1 MMLAEVLSNLDESK
15 PLISLD
21 AESEYLVN
29 LRDLVD
35 GQNFKAVGELN
46 ETLVGQGIL
55 DIRFLTYAVYS
66 ELSEDKLSGF
76 SLLFENILKI
86 FSVWENVGPEKR
98 RDKYA
103 KSSLMWLFKQMLLD
117 LKTLEFE
124 KNDKL
129 DFWFSLVSFD
139 ELSDIRT
146 KIASTRSVF
155 SNQLDANTSDA
166 VSAPITELLDWLKK
180 YESKLPKLEV
190 ISEPIPEETVSE
202 DSTDKAITGHG
213 NGNGSGNLVISGGVH
228 LEELQRKVDVFA
240 SVLAK
245 GEILKAAIIV
255 NDINGL
261 LESFDARKYLPWI
274 FGPYFTELSQHVNQ
288 VADYSDSSGT
298 PQWLALT
305 DLYTADLD
313 LFLKVKID

>member
-1 MMLAEVLSNLDESK
+1 MMLAEILSNVDESK

-21 AESEYLVN
+21 AESEHLVN

-35 GQNFKAVGELN
+35 GQNFKAVAELN
-46 ETLVGQGIL
+46 ESLVEWGIL
-55 DIRFLTYAVYS
+55 DIRFLTYSVYS

-103 KSSLMWLFKQMLLD
+103 KSSLVWLFKQIILD

-166 VSAPITELLDWLKK
+166 VLAPITELLDWLKK
-180 YESKLPKLEV
+180 YESKLPKVEV
-190 ISEPIPEETVSE
+190 ISESIQEETVIE
-202 DSTDKAITGHG
+202 ESTDKAITAH
-213 NGNGSGNLVISGGVH
+213 GNGSGNLVISGGVH

-313 LFLKVKID
+313 LFLKVKLD

>member
-1 MMLAEVLSNLDESK
+1 MMLAEILSNVDESK

-21 AESEYLVN
+21 AESEHLVN

-35 GQNFKAVGELN
+35 GQNFKAVAELN
-46 ETLVGQGIL
+46 ESLVEQGIL
-55 DIRFLTYAVYS
+55 DIRFLTYSVYS

-103 KSSLMWLFKQMLLD
+103 KSSLVWLFKQIILD

-124 KNDKL
+124 KYDKL

-166 VSAPITELLDWLKK
+166 VLAPITELLDWLKK
-180 YESKLPKLEV
+180 YESKLPKVEV
-190 ISEPIPEETVSE
+190 ISESIQEETVIE
-202 DSTDKAITGHG
+202 ESTDKAITAP
-213 NGNGSGNLVISGGVH
+213 GNGSGNLVISGGVH

>member
-1 MMLAEVLSNLDESK
+1 
-15 PLISLD
+15 
-21 AESEYLVN
+21 
-29 LRDLVD
+29 
-35 GQNFKAVGELN
+35 VGELN
-46 ETLVGQGIL
+46 ESLVEQGIL
-55 DIRFLTYAVYS
+55 DIRFLTYSVYG
-66 ELSEDKLSGF
+66 ELSDDKLSGF
-76 SLLFENILKI
+76 PLLFDNILKI

-103 KSSLMWLFKQMLLD
+103 KSSLVWLFKQILLD

-146 KIASTRSVF
+146 KIASTRTVF

-166 VSAPITELLDWLKK
+166 VLAPITELLDWLKK
-180 YESKLPKLEV
+180 YESKLPKVDV
-190 ISEPIPEETVSE
+190 ISESIQEEAVIE
-202 DSTDKAITGHG
+202 DSTDKAITGHV
-213 NGNGSGNLVISGGVH
+213 NGNLVISGGVH

-288 VADYSDSSGT
+288 VADYSGNSGT

>member
-1 MMLAEVLSNLDESK
+1 MMLAEILSNVDESK

-21 AESEYLVN
+21 AESEHLVN

-35 GQNFKAVGELN
+35 GQNFKAVAELN
-46 ETLVGQGIL
+46 ESLVEQGIL
-55 DIRFLTYAVYS
+55 DIRFLTYSVYS

-103 KSSLMWLFKQMLLD
+103 KSSLVWLFKQIILD

-166 VSAPITELLDWLKK
+166 VLAPITELLDWLKK
-180 YESKLPKLEV
+180 YESKLPKVEV
-190 ISEPIPEETVSE
+190 ISESIQEETVIE
-202 DSTDKAITGHG
+202 ESTDKAITAH
-213 NGNGSGNLVISGGVH
+213 GNGSGNLVISGGVH

>member
-1 MMLAEVLSNLDESK
+1 MMLAEILSNLDESK

-21 AESEYLVN
+21 AESEHLVN

-35 GQNFKAVGELN
+35 GQNFKAVAELN
-46 ETLVGQGIL
+46 ESLVEQGIL
-55 DIRFLTYAVYS
+55 DIRFLTYSVYS

-103 KSSLMWLFKQMLLD
+103 KSSLVWLFKQIILD

-166 VSAPITELLDWLKK
+166 VLAPITELLDWLKK
-180 YESKLPKLEV
+180 YESKLPKVEV
-190 ISEPIPEETVSE
+190 ISESIQEETVIE
-202 DSTDKAITGHG
+202 ESTDKAITAH
-213 NGNGSGNLVISGGVH
+213 GNGSGNLVISGGVH

>member
-1 MMLAEVLSNLDESK
+1 VL
-15 PLISLD
+15 
-21 AESEYLVN
+21 
-29 LRDLVD
+29 
-35 GQNFKAVGELN
+35 
-46 ETLVGQGIL
+46 
-55 DIRFLTYAVYS
+55 
-66 ELSEDKLSGF
+66 
-76 SLLFENILKI
+76 
-86 FSVWENVGPEKR
+86 
-98 RDKYA
+98 
-103 KSSLMWLFKQMLLD
+103 
-117 LKTLEFE
+117 
-124 KNDKL
+124 
-129 DFWFSLVSFD
+129 
-139 ELSDIRT
+139 
-146 KIASTRSVF
+146 
-155 SNQLDANTSDA
+155 
-166 VSAPITELLDWLKK
+166 APITELLDWLKK
-180 YESKLPKLEV
+180 YESKLPKVEV
-190 ISEPIPEETVSE
+190 ISESIQEETVIE
-202 DSTDKAITGHG
+202 ESTDKAITAH
-213 NGNGSGNLVISGGVH
+213 GNGSGNLVISGGVH

>member
-1 MMLAEVLSNLDESK
+1 MMLAEILSNLDESK

-21 AESEYLVN
+21 AESEHLVN

-35 GQNFKAVGELN
+35 GQNFKAVAELN
-46 ETLVGQGIL
+46 ESLVEQGIL

-103 KSSLMWLFKQMLLD
+103 KSSLVWLFKQIILD

-166 VSAPITELLDWLKK
+166 VLAPITELFDWLKK
-180 YESKLPKLEV
+180 YESKLPKVEV
-190 ISEPIPEETVSE
+190 ISESIQEETVIE
-202 DSTDKAITGHG
+202 ESTDKAITGHA
-213 NGNGSGNLVISGGVH
+213 NGNLVISGGVH